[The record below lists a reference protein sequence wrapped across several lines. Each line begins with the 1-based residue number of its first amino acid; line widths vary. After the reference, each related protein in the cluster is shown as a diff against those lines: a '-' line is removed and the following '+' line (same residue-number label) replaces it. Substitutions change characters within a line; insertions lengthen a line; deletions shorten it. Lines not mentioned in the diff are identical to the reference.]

1 MSEATQNMTKGIIKD
16 ISELAPY
23 KIVLSGGRGEYRKV
37 VLERKIIK
45 GQRCYQIERYTDKQV
60 FHENSGENDL
70 VDSLIHLGVDLYR
83 QINVFAAGE
92 EWDIKV
98 SKKGK
103 LSVNKRKTE
112 TKTITISGNNRK
124 KKYLKRGWT
133 YRYSRILEYLQR
145 MARWFIRC
153 MTNSN
158 RSTDLLRS

>member
-1 MSEATQNMTKGIIKD
+1 MNDETREVIKEV
-16 ISELAPY
+16 IKQINELAPY

-70 VDSLIHLGVDLYR
+70 VDSLIHLGVELYR

-98 SKKGK
+98 SKKV
-103 LSVNKRKTE
+103 SCR
-112 TKTITISGNNRK
+112 
-124 KKYLKRGWT
+124 
-133 YRYSRILEYLQR
+133 
-145 MARWFIRC
+145 
-153 MTNSN
+153 
-158 RSTDLLRS
+158 

>member
-16 ISELAPY
+16 ISELTPY

-70 VDSLIHLGVDLYR
+70 VGSLIHIGVELYR

-103 LSVNKRKTE
+103 LSVKKERRK
-112 TKTITISGNNRK
+112 
-124 KKYLKRGWT
+124 
-133 YRYSRILEYLQR
+133 QR
-145 MARWFIRC
+145 Q
-153 MTNSN
+153 
-158 RSTDLLRS
+158 

>member
-1 MSEATQNMTKGIIKD
+1 MNDETKEVIKGV
-16 ISELAPY
+16 IKQINELAPY

-70 VDSLIHLGVDLYR
+70 VGSLKHLGVELYR

-103 LSVNKRKTE
+103 LSVNKRKT
-112 TKTITISGNNRK
+112 
-124 KKYLKRGWT
+124 
-133 YRYSRILEYLQR
+133 
-145 MARWFIRC
+145 
-153 MTNSN
+153 
-158 RSTDLLRS
+158 